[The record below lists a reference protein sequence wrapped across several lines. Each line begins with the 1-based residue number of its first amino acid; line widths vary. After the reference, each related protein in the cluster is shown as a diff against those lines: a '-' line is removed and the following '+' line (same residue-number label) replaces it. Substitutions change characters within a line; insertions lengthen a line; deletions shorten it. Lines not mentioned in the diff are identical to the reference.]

1 MSTLASVRQSAYSF
15 FEMEFFSCV
24 FDLRAGT
31 KKRPHP
37 RMEHTMDCARTYIV
51 ERRIVVVT
59 IMQDLRCPE
68 QIVPPI
74 NGVWV
79 DHV

>member
-1 MSTLASVRQSAYSF
+1 
-15 FEMEFFSCV
+15 
-24 FDLRAGT
+24 
-31 KKRPHP
+31 
-37 RMEHTMDCARTYIV
+37 MDCARTYIV

-68 QIVPPI
+68 QIVQPI